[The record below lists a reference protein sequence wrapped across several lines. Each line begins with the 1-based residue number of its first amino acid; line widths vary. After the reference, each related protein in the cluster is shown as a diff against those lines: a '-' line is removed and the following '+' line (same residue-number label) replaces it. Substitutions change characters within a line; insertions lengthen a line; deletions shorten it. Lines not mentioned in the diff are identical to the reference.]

1 MDELSKLPN
10 LKVDEMATSGPVML
24 DLFSGENAPLAQ
36 AFNWCGWRVV
46 TPIDIAIDV
55 DFDVTRPA
63 VRRAILHVLPEVSLL
78 SAAFSCS
85 TKSRAREKQPGPKP
99 LRSDAHPR
107 GLPTLMGPQLQ
118 RVEDDNLMSDFS
130 LACQAWL
137 NSQGAGC
144 LRENPIN

>member
-1 MDELSKLPN
+1 MDELSKLPS

-46 TPIDIAIDV
+46 TPIDIAIDM

-78 SAAFSCS
+78 SAASRVLQS
-85 TKSRAREKQPGPKP
+85 RGHVKSSLDPSLFVRRHIPGAF
-99 LRSDAHPR
+99 LH
-107 GLPTLMGPQLQ
+107 
-118 RVEDDNLMSDFS
+118 
-130 LACQAWL
+130 
-137 NSQGAGC
+137 
-144 LRENPIN
+144 